1 MKIVNGIISVVL
13 GVLALYLMFTAKT
26 NLDLTF
32 MFITLLMAVV
42 FLCFVIIE
50 EQREEI
56 SDIKQLLYKL
66 K

>member
-26 NLDLTF
+26 NLDITF
-32 MFITLLMAVV
+32 MFITLLMAIV

-50 EQREEI
+50 EQKEEVNDLKRLI
-56 SDIKQLLYKL
+56 YKIK
-66 K
+66 

>member
-13 GVLALYLMFTAKT
+13 GVLALYLMFTSKT
-26 NLDLTF
+26 KLDITF

-50 EQREEI
+50 EQKEEI
-56 SDIKQLLYKL
+56 NNIKKFLYKHN
-66 K
+66 

>member
-50 EQREEI
+50 EQKEEI
-56 SDIKQLLYKL
+56 SNIKQLLYKL

>member
-50 EQREEI
+50 EQKEEVNDLKRLI
-56 SDIKQLLYKL
+56 YKIK
-66 K
+66 

>member
-13 GVLALYLMFTAKT
+13 GGLALYLMFTAKT

-50 EQREEI
+50 EQKEEVNDLKRLI
-56 SDIKQLLYKL
+56 YKIK
-66 K
+66 

>member
-32 MFITLLMAVV
+32 MFITLLMAIV

-50 EQREEI
+50 EQKEEVNDLKRLI
-56 SDIKQLLYKL
+56 YKIK
-66 K
+66 